1 MGNGR
6 RDILAGGILLTAHDT
21 GLIGGTGNGSLGV
34 IGSNPHGN
42 VSSTSVNHV
51 AGIKKPPPW
60 VKTPRRRG
68 GKKTVT
74 AVVEG
79 NTNGKGGATVSVGNG
94 HGT

>member
-1 MGNGR
+1 MGS
-6 RDILAGGILLTAHDT
+6 GILQDN
-21 GLIGGTGNGSLGV
+21 GGVARSGV
-34 IGSNPHGN
+34 LGSNPHGN

-68 GKKTVT
+68 KRTVT

-79 NTNGKGGATVSVGNG
+79 NTNGNANGNG
-94 HGT
+94 HGLGTMVGTAVVKNGH